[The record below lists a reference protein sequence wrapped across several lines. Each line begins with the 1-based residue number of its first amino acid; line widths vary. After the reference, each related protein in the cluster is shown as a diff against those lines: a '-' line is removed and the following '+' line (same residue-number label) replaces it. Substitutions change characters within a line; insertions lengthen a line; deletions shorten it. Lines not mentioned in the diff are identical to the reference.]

1 MIYGFSDIDKSKFP
15 INLKYEGNGVIK
27 GIESDNSETT
37 VTPTIKRTF
46 NCNLMLSSSA
56 VGQNQHISNYYDY
69 EHSGTTQ
76 LPDDL
81 DISKLMF
88 YTTAMYSDDDDQF
101 LILQEFVVAYD
112 SYSQKN
118 KITVH
123 FYTNKVS
130 SNNMY
135 IEGKLVEYY

>member
-46 NCNLMLSSSA
+46 DCNLMLSSSA
-56 VGQNQHISNYYDY
+56 IGQNQSISNYYDY
-69 EHSGTTQ
+69 EHPGTTH

-88 YTTAMYSDDDDQF
+88 YPTAMYSDDDDQF